1 MLIIIFQYDLN
12 GMLNVSA
19 KILSTGKVESRV
31 MSTNGLKKEEIS
43 ELKKSTFKGPSTNEP
58 TIKVEK
64 KDVEKEAKLNDDS
77 WMESGLYDKVKVSV
91 TLAQNKLQEVD
102 EKTKEKI
109 NDIIKDMKK
118 AIIDGRGEELEILD
132 ETLTDLLFELD

>member
-1 MLIIIFQYDLN
+1 
-12 GMLNVSA
+12 MLNVSA

-91 TLAQNKLQEVD
+91 TLAQNKLQDVD

>member
-1 MLIIIFQYDLN
+1 
-12 GMLNVSA
+12 MLNVSA

>member
-1 MLIIIFQYDLN
+1 
-12 GMLNVSA
+12 MLNVSA

-58 TIKVEK
+58 TLKVEK
-64 KDVEKEAKLNDDS
+64 KAVEKEANLDDDS